1 MQKRKKIVALTKIIV
16 EDEDALI
23 CDLAETYH
31 ILNYKALPPVLV
43 ATLIFGLRG
52 NSRIK
57 TKLNGLKCEPETYL
71 LASIVDRLTIISH
84 QLAHDKKKPNLLTE
98 KLLADEKGED
108 VLAFA
113 SAEEYE
119 KARADILRGELNG

>member
-1 MQKRKKIVALTKIIV
+1 MQKRKKIVALTKIILD
-16 EDEDALI
+16 DEDALI

-31 ILNYKALPPVLV
+31 VLDYKALPPVLV

-52 NSRIK
+52 DSRLK
-57 TKLNGLKCEPETYL
+57 TKLNGLKCETETYL

-84 QLAHDKKKPNLLTE
+84 QLAHDKKKPKLLTE
-98 KLLADEKGED
+98 ELLADKKENEIM
-108 VLAFA
+108 AFS

-119 KARADILRGELNG
+119 KAKAEILRGEL